1 MKKFNEW
8 LAFKESVPQ
17 PAQPDYANSALL
29 KDREEHAK
37 RAEESKKFIDSVRK
51 TFKRPLEDFEI
62 GEHVDIRHANAIGSI
77 QGILVRFPEGFRII
91 KYENFTPYNPENRDA
106 DGVPEVGAVE
116 LTPEEYDKGYDQ
128 HVINHRSKAGIPQSA
143 ETIYALVGNR
153 KMRIGRNRNID
164 GDW

>member
-8 LAFKESVPQ
+8 LVFKESVPQ

-62 GEHVDIRHANAIGSI
+62 GEHVDVRLKLVNGKSI
-77 QGILVRFPEGFRII
+77 QTGCIIHTVNITNIFNILHSLIDACRKLTIQFYSCKDPCRRSCICPFGNFRRQFWLI
-91 KYENFTPYNPENRDA
+91 
-106 DGVPEVGAVE
+106 
-116 LTPEEYDKGYDQ
+116 
-128 HVINHRSKAGIPQSA
+128 S
-143 ETIYALVGNR
+143 
-153 KMRIGRNRNID
+153 
-164 GDW
+164 